1 MTLKKKTATAL
12 IWNLVDRLLSQF
24 SYFVTGLILAKLLS
38 VTDFGLVG
46 ALSLFVALSSIFIE
60 GGFSSA
66 LIRKQDAT
74 EKDYST
80 IFYINMLVSILLYAL
95 LYIVSP
101 FIADFYDQP
110 QLVNIGRVLFLS
122 LIFNSAGLIQNTLLS
137 KDVNFRLQ
145 TIANISSLILS
156 GGITIFL
163 AYKGYGVW
171 ALVYQT
177 LSISIIKTAFLWI
190 SSSWRPRLVFSLN
203 SIRSMFSYST
213 NLLGSQFIN
222 TIFLNIYSLIIGR
235 FFSVQELGYYA
246 QAQKMNDMAVSV
258 LNNPVQTATFPI
270 FSMIQDDQARLVNAF
285 RKTMRFA
292 MFLCFWFLP
301 MLVLMSRP
309 LLLFLIGEKWANS
322 VPFLQLLAV
331 GGVFT
336 ILAALVNNF
345 VRVCGRTDLLFRLE
359 IAKLILAISI
369 LVCTIPYGAI
379 VVVIGQAVAKILIAV
394 MNMYFI
400 GREIHYSLQQQS
412 KDIAPYMGIAI
423 VAIVVSYLVSYFITG
438 NFLLLMVQGLVYTL
452 VYLGL
457 AYKGNSVI
465 MKEML
470 NYLPL
475 KKKL

>member
-80 IFYINMLVSILLYAL
+80 IFYFNMLVSLSLYFLLYFL
-95 LYIVSP
+95 SP
-101 FIADFYDQP
+101 VIANFYDQP
-110 QLVNIGRVLFLS
+110 QLAPIGRVLFLS

-137 KDVNFRLQ
+137 KNINFKMQ
-145 TIANISSLILS
+145 TFANVSSLILS

-177 LSISIIKTAFLWI
+177 LSISIIKTGFLWI
-190 SSSWRPRLVFSLN
+190 YSSWRPMLVFSTD
-203 SIRSMFSYST
+203 SIRSMFGYST

-222 TIFLNIYSLIIGR
+222 TVFLNIYSLIIGR
-235 FFSVQELGYYA
+235 FFSVQELGFYA
-246 QAQKMNDMAVSV
+246 QAQKMSDMAISV

-270 FSMIQDDQARLVNAF
+270 FSIIQDDTERLVNAF

-309 LLLFLIGEKWANS
+309 LILFLIGDKWADS
-322 VPFLQLLAV
+322 VPFLQLLSF

-336 ILAALVNNF
+336 ILAALVNNY
-345 VRVCGRTDLLFRLE
+345 VRVCGKTDLLFRLE
-359 IAKLILAISI
+359 IAKLILALSI
-369 LVCTIPYGAI
+369 LVLTIPYGAI
-379 VVVIGQAVAKILIAV
+379 VVVIGQAAAKIVIAL
-394 MNMYFI
+394 MNMFFI
-400 GREIHYSLQQQS
+400 GKKIKYSFSMQC
-412 KDIAPYMGIAI
+412 KDIIPYSGIAI
-423 VAIVVSYLVSYFITG
+423 IAFAVSYAASFYLTSNI
-438 NFLLLMVQGLVYTL
+438 LLILLQGTVYTL

-457 AYKGNSVI
+457 AYKGNSVV
-465 MKEML
+465 MREML
-470 NYLPL
+470 NYLPF
-475 KKKL
+475 KKKI